1 MAPALEKAPKLR
13 WQYTKPQ
20 PYAIR
25 NERPLVFHPGEKRPG
40 SGHRERWLGPA
51 RGIEHL
57 EAIVEIRGGA
67 LAGKTFPVRS
77 GQTVTVGRANRSDI
91 VIPQDTFLSGVH
103 FAIECNGNT
112 CRLVD
117 RNSANGTLHNRVR
130 VTEAVVRDGDEI
142 TAGKTP
148 FIVHIKPSAEEARP
162 NRPPAQEQ
170 TAYRRSRSTSS
181 GFSTRRP
188 ITSRPAAEPQAPL
201 ASIGGWR
208 FGVVPKGWI
217 VVEDYGLRHLGTSV
231 PAAEIAVSPEQPL
244 KGASLTEHVKSQL
257 EILPLLVLDA
267 QAKIVGP
274 ATIPGAEEALAVAV
288 QYKADDGR
296 SFAQRQFYVRTGG
309 SVNGLTL
316 TAPADEFPVLLPAFE
331 SVLRGLSFSA
341 KS

>member
-1 MAPALEKAPKLR
+1 MEED
-13 WQYTKPQ
+13 Y
-20 PYAIR
+20 
-25 NERPLVFHPGEKRPG
+25 
-40 SGHRERWLGPA
+40 RERAGRGPR

-57 EAIVEIRGGA
+57 EVTLEIRGGP
-67 LAGKTFPVRS
+67 LAGKTFPLRG
-77 GQTVTVGRANRSDI
+77 GQTITVGRANRSDI
-91 VIPQDTFLSGVH
+91 VIPQDTFLSGIH
-103 FAIECNGNT
+103 FALERNGDT

-148 FIVHIKPSAEEARP
+148 FIVHIKPGSEEPLPVSSVPQPQPVAPSRATTPSPSRASAM
-162 NRPPAQEQ
+162 
-170 TAYRRSRSTSS
+170 
-181 GFSTRRP
+181 
-188 ITSRPAAEPQAPL
+188 AEPAPSPQPAV

-208 FGVVPKGWI
+208 FGVVPKGWT

-244 KGASLTEHVKSQL
+244 KGASLGEHVKSQL

-274 ATIPGAEEALAVAV
+274 ATISGAEESLAVAV

-296 SFAQRQFYVRTGG
+296 SFAQRQFYVRNGR
-309 SVNGLTL
+309 SVNGFTL
-316 TAPADEFPVLLPAFE
+316 TGLLEEFPVLLPAFE
-331 SVLRGLSFSA
+331 AVLRGLSFDA
-341 KS
+341 RR